1 MKYVIDLTKNNFDRI
16 DFTEAKI
23 IDFYCQHK
31 LPSSLEFNV
40 WGATLLLDPR
50 WKHEEKFDSSLP
62 SVEDMYVSGT
72 GVVKIDRLIGGNIEV
87 YAYDN
92 VREDNLIKVVQNC
105 DGSELVFRREW
116 PINKTKDTDEY
127 LWESVILWP
136 YGFCNLRLLSEN
148 GKVSFEFDSND
159 MVPAGDFIL
168 NPERYSF
175 NADKLR

>member
-1 MKYVIDLTKNNFDRI
+1 MKYVIDLTKNNFDKI

-31 LPSSLEFNV
+31 LPSSLEFKV
-40 WGATLLLDPR
+40 WGATLLLEPR
-50 WKHEEKFDSSLP
+50 WKHAESFDSSLP
-62 SVEDMYVSGT
+62 RAEDMYVAGM

-92 VREDNLIKVVQNC
+92 VKEDNLIKVAKNY

-116 PINKTKDTDEY
+116 PINKTVDTDEY
-127 LWESVILWP
+127 LWESVISWP
-136 YGFCNLRLLSEN
+136 YGFCNLRLLSDH

-159 MVPAGDFIL
+159 MVPVGNFIL
-168 NPERYSF
+168 NPERYGF
-175 NADKLR
+175 NANKLR